1 MRRRDALT
9 GGALAAYVLAAQR
22 ATGQDDEQRWEIRRV
37 AMVRDQIKARGV
49 RDLAVLD
56 AMQSVP
62 RHRFI
67 PAEVRGSAYIDS
79 PLPIGF
85 DQTISQPYIVARMTE
100 LLEVEGHHRVL
111 EIGTGS
117 GYQAAVLASL
127 SDQVFSV
134 EIVPELAKSAA
145 ETLRSLGFRHVR
157 LRTGDGY
164 EGWPEYAPFDRIMVT
179 AAPPELPE
187 ALVDQMAPGGRLL
200 APVGRTSETQRL
212 VLVTK
217 DAEGR
222 VRRRPGLAVRF
233 VPMVR
238 SESAR

>member
-1 MRRRDALT
+1 
-9 GGALAAYVLAAQR
+9 
-22 ATGQDDEQRWEIRRV
+22 
-37 AMVRDQIKARGV
+37 
-49 RDLAVLD
+49 
-56 AMQSVP
+56 
-62 RHRFI
+62 
-67 PAEVRGSAYIDS
+67 
-79 PLPIGF
+79 
-85 DQTISQPYIVARMTE
+85 MTE

>member
-9 GGALAAYVLAAQR
+9 VGALAAYVSAVQR
-22 ATGQDDEQRWEIRRV
+22 ATGQNYEQRWEIRRV

-67 PAEVRGSAYIDS
+67 PAEVRDSAYIDS

-100 LLEVEGHHRVL
+100 LLEVEKDHRVL

-117 GYQAAVLASL
+117 GYQAAVLATL
-127 SDQVFSV
+127 ADEVFSV
-134 EIVPELAKSAA
+134 EIVPELAERAA
-145 ETLRSLGFRHVR
+145 ETLRSLGLGRVR
-157 LRTGDGY
+157 IRTGDGY
-164 EGWPEYAPFDRIMVT
+164 QGWPEHAPFDRIIVT

-187 ALVDQMAPGGRLL
+187 ALVDQMAPRGRLL

-217 DAEGR
+217 DSEGR

-238 SESAR
+238 PESPR

>member
-85 DQTISQPYIVARMTE
+85 DQTI
-100 LLEVEGHHRVL
+100 
-111 EIGTGS
+111 
-117 GYQAAVLASL
+117 
-127 SDQVFSV
+127 
-134 EIVPELAKSAA
+134 
-145 ETLRSLGFRHVR
+145 
-157 LRTGDGY
+157 
-164 EGWPEYAPFDRIMVT
+164 
-179 AAPPELPE
+179 
-187 ALVDQMAPGGRLL
+187 
-200 APVGRTSETQRL
+200 
-212 VLVTK
+212 
-217 DAEGR
+217 
-222 VRRRPGLAVRF
+222 
-233 VPMVR
+233 
-238 SESAR
+238 

>member
-9 GGALAAYVLAAQR
+9 VGALGAYVSAAQR

-49 RDLAVLD
+49 RDPAVLD

-67 PAEVRGSAYIDS
+67 PAGVRGSAYIDS

-100 LLEVEGHHRVL
+100 LLEVKKHHRVL

-127 SDQVFSV
+127 SDHVFSV
-134 EIVPELAKSAA
+134 EIVPELATRATA
-145 ETLRSLGFRHVR
+145 TLRSLGFDSVR
-157 LRTGDGY
+157 IRTGDGY
-164 EGWPEYAPFDRIMVT
+164 EGWPEHAPFDRIMVT

-187 ALVDQMAPGGRLL
+187 ALVDQMAPNGRLL

-217 DAEGR
+217 DDVGR

-238 SESAR
+238 PESPR